1 MSTKVKM
8 TSILKKENIK
18 EKMYREV
25 TVKGKSISMHLKVNI
40 ITQYKKI
47 NSKKHSHGKFHFSI
61 RIILQSFYLVA
72 L

>member
-25 TVKGKSISMHLKVNI
+25 TVKGKSKSNYISISMH
-40 ITQYKKI
+40 
-47 NSKKHSHGKFHFSI
+47 
-61 RIILQSFYLVA
+61 
-72 L
+72 

>member
-25 TVKGKSISMHLKVNI
+25 TVKGKSISMH
-40 ITQYKKI
+40 
-47 NSKKHSHGKFHFSI
+47 
-61 RIILQSFYLVA
+61 
-72 L
+72 